1 MAGLGKGLKGG
12 GELFKR
18 TEDAA
23 PPAPIPATTPAT
35 TPVAANAHLQQTI
48 SPHDHASAPPSMHG
62 AAPAAMQP
70 STSAAMLRPGGAE
83 APIAPSPA
91 MGQSALQQMHIDAD
105 AQDGK
110 PAEVRKHIVLP
121 EPLSERLRKFC
132 YEQRAKEAPV
142 IRQALDRFLA
152 DAGY

>member
-23 PPAPIPATTPAT
+23 PPRAEKDT
-35 TPVAANAHLQQTI
+35 NAHLLQPV
-48 SPHDHASAPPSMHG
+48 SPHEPTSVQASMHD
-62 AAPAAMQP
+62 AALAVMQP
-70 STSAAMLRPGGAE
+70 SSSASLQVPGGAE
-83 APIAPSPA
+83 NPFVPSPA
-91 MGQSALQQMHIDAD
+91 MGQSALPQMHIAAD
-105 AQDGK
+105 TQDGK

-152 DAGY
+152 EAGY